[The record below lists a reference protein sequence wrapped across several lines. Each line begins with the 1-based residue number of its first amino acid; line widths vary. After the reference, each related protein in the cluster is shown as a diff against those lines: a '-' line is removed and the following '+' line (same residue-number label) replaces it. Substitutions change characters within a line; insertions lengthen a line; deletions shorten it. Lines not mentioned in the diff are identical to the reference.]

1 MITSRQNPRIKEFM
15 QLAKKSSDGRV
26 LAEGVHLL
34 REALACGVG
43 LEAVL
48 TVPRSAT
55 PEVEAAVAEAAQR
68 GVEIVEM
75 SEDCFK
81 KFSQLKSSETV
92 ALIYRQQEVAVAEL
106 VRPGARLAVLDN
118 IQDPGNAGA
127 MVRIAE
133 ATGMDGC
140 IFVGGASP
148 ANGKFIRASMGTV
161 FRVACLQLERSELL
175 ELAASGRIKLYATA
189 LNPQARPFNRVE
201 YTASEAA
208 LGICFGSEGG
218 GVAPEI
224 LELSEQIFIPMAGRV
239 ESLNVAVA
247 AGIVLYHVGL
257 GG

>member
-1 MITSRQNPRIKEFM
+1 M
-15 QLAKKSSDGRV
+15 QLAKKASAGRV
-26 LAEGVHLL
+26 LVEGVHLL
-34 REALACGVG
+34 REALSCGVAI
-43 LEAVL
+43 EAVL
-48 TVPRSAT
+48 TVPRRGTA
-55 PEVEAAVAEAAQR
+55 EVEAAVAEAAQR

-92 ALIYRQQEVAVAEL
+92 ALIYRQPELAVAEL

-127 MVRIAE
+127 IVRIAE
-133 ATGMDGC
+133 ATGLDGC
-140 IFVGGASP
+140 LCVGGASP

-161 FRVACLQLERSELL
+161 FRVACLQLEQPELL
-175 ELAASGRIKLYATA
+175 ELAAAGRIKLYATA
-189 LNPQARPFNRVE
+189 LNQQAQPFNRVDYAAAE
-201 YTASEAA
+201 SA
-208 LGICFGSEGG
+208 LGICFGSEGS
-218 GVAPEI
+218 GVSGEI
-224 LELSEQIFIPMAGRV
+224 LAQAQQIFIPMAGKV